1 MSLQPWP
8 GRVFPYVVGESDR
21 MRAAYAVLTSVA
33 QSDVNV
39 CLQGEPGTGKALIA
53 ETLHAVGPRRHR
65 PYIVLACA
73 AGAPG
78 LTAGRPVARVA
89 AELGLSRDTVRKWRS
104 RFLAKRLAGLR
115 DARVAAAAGA
125 HAD

>member
-21 MRAAYAVLTSVA
+21 MRAAYALLTSVA

-65 PYIVLACA
+65 PYIVLECA
-73 AGAPG
+73 AATERSMEGQIVGRACGVSTLFLDEIGALPPHLQAKLLQGLAPG
-78 LTAGRPVARVA
+78 IDVRVIA
-89 AELGLSRDTVRKWRS
+89 A
-104 RFLAKRLAGLR
+104 
-115 DARVAAAAGA
+115 
-125 HAD
+125 